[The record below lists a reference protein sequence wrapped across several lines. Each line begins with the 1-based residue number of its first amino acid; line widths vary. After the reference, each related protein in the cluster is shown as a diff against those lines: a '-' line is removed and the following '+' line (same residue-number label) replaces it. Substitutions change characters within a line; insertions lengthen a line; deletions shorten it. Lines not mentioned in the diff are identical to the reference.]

1 MKNKTSENEKI
12 KNKKEQNEIIKY
24 ELKTVKKDV
33 KDLKVDEPEIPNKV
47 KEKAYR
53 AASNSLKKSKVLG
66 SGAVVVPNNN
76 KEDLN
81 SISKIFGTNAKTTEN
96 ILTTELRK
104 NDKYEYLEDNESKS
118 GVGITAIQKI
128 ASDRA
133 IHLEDVSQSDI
144 NDYSRKFIGEI
155 LSNPEVELQRL
166 KAKDNFKILDNNQ
179 KEIKRE
185 NAIVDEVTGEEF
197 DGDLEIHHKTAQ
209 SVTPDYREKTSD
221 DNYSAMKKNTHS
233 KGHSSGILDDL
244 NSTWEERKEKL
255 NELIMEEKKSKM

>member
-1 MKNKTSENEKI
+1 MKNKTSENQKI
-12 KNKKEQNEIIKY
+12 KNKKEQNEIIKN
-24 ELKTVKKDV
+24 ELITVKKNV

-47 KEKAYR
+47 KEKAYI

-66 SGAVVVPNNN
+66 SGVVVVPNNN

-81 SISKIFGTNAKTTEN
+81 NISKIFGTNAKATEN
-96 ILTTELRK
+96 ILIMNLRK

-118 GVGITAIQKI
+118 GIGITAIQKI

-133 IHLEDVSQSDI
+133 IYLVDISQSDI
-144 NDYSRKFIGEI
+144 NDFSRKFIGMV

-166 KAKDNFKILDNNQ
+166 KAKDNLNILDNNQ

-233 KGHSSGILDDL
+233 KGHSSGILDDSNL
-244 NSTWEERKEKL
+244 TWEEQKEKL
-255 NELIMEEKKSKM
+255 NEYIMKKKSNKC